1 MLHLLPTTSSRP
13 PPQDGIA
20 WGLPRLSGSP
30 PVSKWRPPLRG
41 FCCLFVTAAA
51 ERTPAF
57 LALELGWT
65 RLGVG
70 KGSGRRWGRID
81 EASEGGRKERA
92 FGWGRGRPRPS
103 GRVWLQLPAS
113 LRSDVLLGFRFRLP
127 WSFVA
132 EVLSEGRKSD
142 FSLGL
147 KPARSF
153 VAVRTIPFHTLPSG
167 LLSSSALPGS
177 RRWRG

>member
-81 EASEGGRKERA
+81 EDDSCMEDQLATGKLDERKLQSGKVMSASI
-92 FGWGRGRPRPS
+92 
-103 GRVWLQLPAS
+103 
-113 LRSDVLLGFRFRLP
+113 
-127 WSFVA
+127 
-132 EVLSEGRKSD
+132 EV
-142 FSLGL
+142 
-147 KPARSF
+147 
-153 VAVRTIPFHTLPSG
+153 
-167 LLSSSALPGS
+167 
-177 RRWRG
+177 